1 MPLQTLESLMTDAVA
16 AIGATARHIGSHSDV
31 QPRFELFNG
40 ANSICSQKVRTVL
53 AHHGMPYRSHTMNMF
68 IGQTYLPAYVRLR
81 MVGCDALGGVL
92 MDRHSGSTSVS
103 TGGCDAAVVPTLVDW
118 ETRQVLVDS
127 KRICLYLDAIA
138 EPATQLRPDHLAARI
153 DAELEIVDN
162 LPNYQMLSGKPP
174 GEDRRPDA
182 MKGKTGVAFA
192 MSKVA
197 RCDQYLAQHADD
209 EALVRGYRAKR
220 AKELNAAEQLFTD
233 EAMRSVYG
241 KAEAACDSLE
251 QTLAQRAGRWLLD
264 DRITMADLYWAVEL
278 LRMQNMGADRFWA
291 GSVRPAVAE
300 FAEQTGRIDAVR
312 SSVVDWPGATF

>member
-1 MPLQTLESLMTDAVA
+1 MQLQSLEPLVADATA
-16 AIGATARHIGSHSDV
+16 AIGGSAQHIGSHPEV

-68 IGQTYLPAYVRLR
+68 VGQTYLPAYVRLR
-81 MVGCDALGGVL
+81 MVGCDALGGAL
-92 MDRHSGSTSVS
+92 MDQHTGSTSVS
-103 TGGCDAAVVPTLVDW
+103 TGGCDAAVVPTLVDR

-138 EPATQLRPDHLAARI
+138 EPAAQLRPGHLATSI
-153 DAELEIVDN
+153 DAQLDIVDN

-182 MKGKTGVAFA
+182 MRGKSGVAFA

-241 KAEAACDSLE
+241 KAESACDTLE
-251 QTLAQRAGRWLLD
+251 QTLAQRSGHWLLD

-278 LRMQNMGADRFWA
+278 LRMQNMGADGFWLGGA
-291 GSVRPAVAE
+291 RPAVAA
-300 FAEQTGRIDAVR
+300 FAERASRIDAVR
-312 SSVVDWPGATF
+312 CAVVEWPGATF